1 MFKSGAGDAA
11 GAGPSEVDLGSSPS
25 WRYVARRRG
34 IVIVMMMD
42 DDGRPREET
51 PRRFEVDDG
60 GRRACARDDACA
72 NARVRIKEISLYI
85 LTRRSRARR
94 RVNAA

>member
-1 MFKSGAGDAA
+1 M
-11 GAGPSEVDLGSSPS
+11 
-25 WRYVARRRG
+25 
-34 IVIVMMMD
+34 
-42 DDGRPREET
+42 
-51 PRRFEVDDG
+51 DDG

-94 RVNAA
+94 RVNAAWRSVKDTADTRASIEAIIQPAHECGRRGGLTYTCIRDAQGI

>member
-1 MFKSGAGDAA
+1 MMT
-11 GAGPSEVDLGSSPS
+11 
-25 WRYVARRRG
+25 
-34 IVIVMMMD
+34 MMMMID

-72 NARVRIKEISLYI
+72 SARVRIKEISLYI